1 MFHIFAS
8 NSIFLSC
15 ESVFHSKYFVLESFV
30 YILLLFFKSPEFE
43 KYSGDQQYA
52 AFLQQYRNEILPPD
66 HRASVTVR
74 RVGSRLA
81 SAAEKF
87 IQEQGALNQK
97 TVYKASSPY
106 TYTVVRSN
114 MANAFV
120 LPNNHVFVLTGL
132 FKCVKDED
140 ELAAVLGHEIAHNLA
155 RHAGE
160 RLSGSFLTN
169 ILARFILILD
179 PTGLLYSIF
188 IPAATLLHDLP
199 HSREHEMEADHIGMH
214 LAAEACYDPRAAA
227 RVFSAMKHA
236 NHDDEDGDSWSSRIA
251 MSKTSPPEF
260 ISTHPSYDTRIS
272 NFEEWMPEALVKFN
286 ADNGVKCRMIR
297 EEMKLARQRAA
308 LDASRRESL
317 REVTATKPLSPSEL
331 KPPPSFEAW

>member
-1 MFHIFAS
+1 MQS
-8 NSIFLSC
+8 S
-15 ESVFHSKYFVLESFV
+15 
-30 YILLLFFKSPEFE
+30 EFE
-43 KYSGDQQYA
+43 KHLGDQQYT
-52 AFLQQYRNEILPPD
+52 AFLQQYKNEILPPD

-81 SAAEKF
+81 SAADKF
-87 IQEQGALNQK
+87 IQEQGGAAPAQK
-97 TVYKASSPY
+97 KSSPY
-106 TYTVVRSN
+106 TYTVVRSDL
-114 MANAFV
+114 ANAFV

-140 ELAAVLGHEIAHNLA
+140 ELAAVLGHEMAHNLA

-160 RLSGSFLTN
+160 RLSGSFITN
-169 ILARFILILD
+169 ILARFILVLD

-236 NHDDEDGDSWSSRIA
+236 HGAENGGESWSSRI
-251 MSKTSPPEF
+251 TSSTPPEF

-286 ADNGVKCRMIR
+286 ADGGVKCRMIR
-297 EEMKLARQRAA
+297 EEMRLARQRAA
-308 LDASRRESL
+308 LEASRREST
-317 REVTATKPLSPSEL
+317 REPSGTRPFPPPATHAH
-331 KPPPSFEAW
+331 PSFESW